1 MCVRCHAASM
11 LRVYEFK
18 KKMEE
23 NNLIKN
29 KKKEEMNEM
38 KRNTSEGRQ

>member
-1 MCVRCHAASM
+1 M